1 MLKQNTIQTD
11 YTTYGDNY
19 QFKLPLNIDYMIPK
33 DDSVRLLS
41 QIIEEMNL
49 EKLYKTYSRVRVNK
63 VTPRQLLKIIIYAN
77 MNCIY
82 SSREIEK
89 ACKRD
94 INFMYLLGGAS
105 PPDHSTIARFRSI
118 HFSPISK
125 TLIAQFTNFLGDSK
139 EISMDTLFIDGT
151 KIESS
156 ANRYT
161 FVWKK
166 AINKNI
172 AKMMSN
178 ISDFILKCETDFGI
192 KVIYKDKIKIY
203 HLKKLLKKLK
213 KISKEL
219 NITFVHGKGKK
230 KSMVQKSI
238 EQLNN
243 YIDRLKKYTKDLHIM
258 GERNSYSK
266 TDNDAT
272 FMRMKEDHMK
282 NGQLK
287 PAYNIQ
293 FGVDSEYIVWVSSG
307 HQPTDTTTLIPFL
320 KSIEDYAKF
329 KYPKIVAD
337 SGYESEENYTF
348 LECNNQ
354 LSFIKPANYEIS
366 KTRKYKN
373 NIGHIDNMDYDEKN
387 DYYICKNNKK
397 LLANKI
403 INRKSKTGYKSEI
416 TCYTCE
422 ECHDCQYKSSCIKR
436 SNSKISLE
444 NRTKNLQVSKLFHE
458 KRKENLNRIMS
469 PEGCELRVNRSI
481 QAEGAFAQVKQNMK
495 FRRFLSRGKENVLSE
510 CIIVA
515 IAHNIS
521 RLHNKIVKNKC
532 GIYLHTLKKAF

>member
-1 MLKQNTIQTD
+1 MLKQTNIHID

-19 QFKLPLNIDYMIPK
+19 QFKLPLNIDYIIPK

-49 EKLYKTYSRVRVNK
+49 EKLYKTYSRIRENR

-105 PPDHSTIARFRSI
+105 APDHSTIARFRSI
-118 HFSPISK
+118 HFAPISES
-125 TLIAQFTNFLGDSK
+125 LMAQFTNFLGDND
-139 EISMDTLFIDGT
+139 EISKDTLFIDGT

-172 AKMMSN
+172 DKMMN
-178 ISDFILKCETDFGI
+178 TISDFILKCEVDFGI
-192 KVIYKDKIKIY
+192 KIIYKDKIKMY
-203 HLKKLLKKLK
+203 HLKKLFKQLK
-213 KISKEL
+213 KIAKEEK
-219 NITFVHGKGKK
+219 IVFVHGKGKR
-230 KSMVQKSI
+230 KSTVQKYM
-238 EQLNN
+238 EQLND
-243 YIDRLKKYTKDLHIM
+243 YIDRLKKYTKDLYIM

-307 HQPTDTTTLIPFL
+307 PQPTDTTTLIPFL
-320 KSIEDYAKF
+320 KSIEEYTKF
-329 KYPKIVAD
+329 KYPKVIAD
-337 SGYESEENYTF
+337 AGYESEENYVF
-348 LECNNQ
+348 LDDNNQ
-354 LSFIKPANYEIS
+354 LSFIKTLNYETS

-373 NIGHIDNMDYDEKN
+373 DIGRIENMDYDKEN
-387 DYYICKNNKK
+387 DEYVCKNGKK
-397 LLANKI
+397 LLSNKT

-422 ECHDCQYKSSCIKR
+422 DCSNCQYKSNCIKG
-436 SNSKISLE
+436 NNNKTPIE
-444 NRTKNLQVSKLFHE
+444 NRTKNLQISKLFNE
-458 KRKENLNRIMS
+458 KRKENLDRIIS
-469 PEGCELRVNRSI
+469 PQGCELRMNRSI

-495 FRRFLSRGKENVLSE
+495 FKRFLSRGKENILVE
-510 CIIVA
+510 CFLVA

-521 RLHNKIVKNKC
+521 KLHNKIVKNKC
-532 GIYLHTLKKAF
+532 GMYLHPLKKAS

>member
-1 MLKQNTIQTD
+1 MQID

-19 QFKLPLNIDYMIPK
+19 QFKLPLNIDYIIPK

-49 EKLYKTYSRVRVNK
+49 EKLYKTYSRIRGNG

-82 SSREIEK
+82 SSRKIEQ

-105 PPDHSTIARFRSI
+105 APDHSTIARFRSI
-118 HFSPISK
+118 HFSQVSK
-125 TLIAQFTNFLGDSK
+125 NLLAQFTNFLGDNK
-139 EISMDTLFIDGT
+139 EISKDALFIDGT

-166 AINKNI
+166 SINKNMV
-172 AKMMSN
+172 KMMN
-178 ISDFILKCETDFGI
+178 DISDFILKCEIDFGI
-192 KVIYKDKIKIY
+192 KIIYRNKIKIY

-213 KISKEL
+213 KISKES

-230 KSMVQKSI
+230 KSIVQKSI
-238 EQLNN
+238 EKLNN
-243 YIDRLKKYTKDLHIM
+243 YIDRLKKYIKDLYVM

-272 FMRMKEDHMK
+272 FMRMKEDHME

-320 KSIEDYAKF
+320 KSIEDYTKF

-337 SGYESEENYTF
+337 SGYESEENYAF
-348 LECNNQ
+348 LEYNNQ

-373 NIGHIDNMDYDEKN
+373 DIGRIDNMDYDEKN
-387 DYYICKNNKK
+387 DYYICKNSKK
-397 LLANKI
+397 LFVDKVINK
-403 INRKSKTGYKSEI
+403 KSKTGYKSEI
-416 TCYTCE
+416 TCYVCE
-422 ECHDCQYKSSCIKR
+422 GCCNCQYKSSCIKGN
-436 SNSKISLE
+436 NSKIPLE
-444 NRTKNLQVSKLFHE
+444 NRTKNLQVSKLFHK
-458 KRKENLNRIMS
+458 KRKENLKRIIS
-469 PEGCELRVNRSI
+469 PEGSELRMNRSI

-532 GIYLHTLKKAF
+532 GIYLHPFKKIF